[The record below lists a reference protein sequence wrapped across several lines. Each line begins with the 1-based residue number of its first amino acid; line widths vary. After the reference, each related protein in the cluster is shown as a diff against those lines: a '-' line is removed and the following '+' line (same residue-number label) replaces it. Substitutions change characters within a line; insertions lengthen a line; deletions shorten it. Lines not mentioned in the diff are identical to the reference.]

1 VTTTTD
7 STLSL
12 QSQSD
17 DLLSGERQIT
27 YAEAL
32 NEALRE
38 ELRRDPTVFVM
49 GEDVAGWGGGG
60 VFGVTKGLVEEFGA
74 ERIRDTP
81 ISEEAIAAVAI
92 GAAATGSRPVAE
104 IMYVDFIGLAME
116 PIVNQAAKL
125 RYMFGGKAKVP
136 LVIRAQ
142 EGAGRG
148 NAAQHS
154 QSLEAWFCH
163 IPGLKVV
170 LPSTPADAKGLLKS
184 AIRDDNPVI
193 FLEHKVLYFTKGAV
207 PNGEYTIPLGVADIK
222 RQGKDLTIVGIHTMV
237 GKALKAAEELAK
249 EGIDIEVIDP
259 RTLVPLDEATIV
271 ESVKKTGR
279 LIVSHEAYR
288 NNGFGGEIISRVV
301 EAAFDYLDAPPLR
314 VCARDVP
321 MPYNATL
328 ETAALPQ
335 VEDLINAARA
345 LVRKER

>member
-1 VTTTTD
+1 MTMTT
-7 STLSL
+7 SVLSP
-12 QSQSD
+12 QSSVLSD
-17 DLLSGERQIT
+17 GATRQLT
-27 YAEAL
+27 YVEAL

-38 ELRRDPTVFVM
+38 EMRRDATVFVM
-49 GEDVAGWGGGG
+49 GEDVAVWGGGG
-60 VFGVTKGLVEEFGA
+60 VFGVTKGLVEEFGP
-74 ERIRDTP
+74 ERVRDTP

-170 LPSTPADAKGLLKS
+170 TPSTPADAKGLLKS

-193 FLEHKVLYFTKGAV
+193 FLEHKVLYFSKGPV
-207 PNGEYTIPLGVADIK
+207 PEGDYTVPLGVADIK
-222 RQGKDLTIVGIHTMV
+222 REGKDVTVVGIHTMV
-237 GKALKAAEELAK
+237 GKALKAAEELAA
-249 EGIDIEVIDP
+249 EGIELEVIDP
-259 RTLVPLDEATIV
+259 RTLVPLDEQTIID
-271 ESVKKTGR
+271 SVKKTGR
-279 LIVSHEAYR
+279 LIVSHEAYTR
-288 NNGFGGEIISRVV
+288 GGYGAEIIARVV
-301 EAAFDYLDAPPLR
+301 DAAFDYLDAPPLR

-321 MPYNATL
+321 VPYAAVL

-335 VEDLINAARA
+335 VEDLVAAARA
-345 LVRKER
+345 LVNKER

>member
-1 VTTTTD
+1 MTQVAEAPAA
-7 STLSL
+7 SVS
-12 QSQSD
+12 
-17 DLLSGERQIT
+17 EARVMT

-38 ELRRDPTVFVM
+38 EMRRDPAVFVM

-60 VFGVTKGLVEEFGA
+60 IFGVTKALADEFGA
-74 ERIRDTP
+74 ERVRDTP
-81 ISEEAIAAVAI
+81 ISEEAIAAVAV

-136 LVIRAQ
+136 MVIRAQ

-170 LPSTPADAKGLLKS
+170 TPSTPADAKGLLKS

-193 FLEHKVLYFTKGAV
+193 FLEHKVLYFTKGPV
-207 PNGEYTIPLGVADIK
+207 PPGDVTVPLGVADIK
-222 RQGKDLTIVGIHTMV
+222 RPGRDVTVVGIHTMI
-237 GKALKAAEELAK
+237 GKALQAAEQLAQ
-249 EGIDIEVIDP
+249 EGIELEVIDP
-259 RTLVPLDEATIV
+259 RTLVPFDEQTILD
-271 ESVKKTGR
+271 SVKKTGR
-279 LIVSHEAYR
+279 LIVSHEAYTR
-288 NNGFGGEIISRVV
+288 GGYGAEIISRVV

-314 VCARDVP
+314 VCAKDVP
-321 MPYNATL
+321 VPYSAVL

-335 VEDLINAARA
+335 VEDLVVAARA
-345 LVRKER
+345 LVNKER

>member
-1 VTTTTD
+1 MTAVDTAPGAPQVAAGTRE
-7 STLSL
+7 L
-12 QSQSD
+12 
-17 DLLSGERQIT
+17 T

-32 NEALRE
+32 NEAMRE
-38 ELRRDPTVFVM
+38 EMRRDPTVFVM
-49 GEDVAGWGGGG
+49 GEDVAVWGGGG
-60 VFGVTKGLVEEFGA
+60 IFGVTRGLVEEFGT
-74 ERIRDTP
+74 ERVRDTP

-125 RYMFGGKAKVP
+125 RYMFGGKARVP
-136 LVIRAQ
+136 IVIRAQ

-170 LPSTPADAKGLLKS
+170 TPSTPADAKGLLKT

-193 FLEHKVLYFTKGAV
+193 FLEHKALYFAKGPV
-207 PNGEYTIPLGVADIK
+207 PEGDHPVPLGAADIK
-222 RQGKDLTIVGIHTMV
+222 RDGRDVTVVGIHTMV
-237 GKALKAAEELAK
+237 GKALKAAEQLAE
-249 EGIDIEVIDP
+249 EGIELEVIDP
-259 RTLVPLDEATIV
+259 RTLVPFDEQTIV
-271 ESVKKTGR
+271 DSVKKTGR
-279 LIVSHEAYR
+279 LIVSHEAYTR
-288 NNGFGGEIISRVV
+288 GGYGAEIISRVV
-301 EAAFDYLDAPPLR
+301 ESAFDYLDAPPLR

-321 MPYNATL
+321 VPYSAVL

-335 VEDLINAARA
+335 IDDLVAAARA
-345 LVRKER
+345 LVNKER

>member
-1 VTTTTD
+1 MAATAAPPEAE
-7 STLSL
+7 
-12 QSQSD
+12 
-17 DLLSGERQIT
+17 SGTRVLT

-38 ELRRDPTVFVM
+38 EMRRDAAVFVM

-60 VFGVTKGLVEEFGA
+60 IFGVTKGLNDEFGL
-74 ERIRDTP
+74 ERVRDTP

-136 LVIRAQ
+136 IVIRAQ

-170 LPSTPADAKGLLKS
+170 TPSTPADAKGLLKS

-193 FLEHKVLYFTKGAV
+193 FLEHKALYFTKGEV
-207 PNGEYTIPLGVADIK
+207 PAGEFTIPLGQARIA
-222 RQGKDLTIVGIHTMV
+222 RQGQHATVVGIHTMV
-237 GKALKAAEELAK
+237 GKALTAADQLSD
-249 EGIDIEVIDP
+249 EGIEVEVIDP
-259 RTLVPLDEATIV
+259 RSLVPLDERAIV

-279 LIVSHEAYR
+279 LVVSHEAYTR
-288 NNGFGGEIISRVV
+288 SGYGAEIITRVV

-321 MPYNATL
+321 VPYSAPL

-335 VEDLINAARA
+335 VDDLVAAIRA
-345 LVRKER
+345 LVHKER

>member
-1 VTTTTD
+1 MAVADPVPSSQGPSVD
-7 STLSL
+7 SASR
-12 QSQSD
+12 D
-17 DLLSGERQIT
+17 IT

-38 ELRRDPTVFVM
+38 EMRRDTTVFVM
-49 GEDVAGWGGGG
+49 GEDVAGWGTGG
-60 VFGVTKGLVEEFGA
+60 VFNVTRGLVEEFGA
-74 ERIRDTP
+74 ERVRDTP
-81 ISEEAIAAVAI
+81 ISEEAIAAVAV

-170 LPSTPADAKGLLKS
+170 TPSTPADAKGLLKT

-193 FLEHKVLYFTKGAV
+193 FLEHKVLYFTKGPVSDDAD
-207 PNGEYTIPLGVADIK
+207 YCIPFGVADVK
-222 RQGKDLTIVGIHTMV
+222 RVGKDITVVGIHTMV
-237 GKALKAAEELAK
+237 GKALKAAEQLAQ
-249 EGIDIEVIDP
+249 EGIELEVVDP
-259 RTLVPLDEATIV
+259 RTLVPLDEQAIID
-271 ESVKKTGR
+271 SVKKTGR
-279 LIVSHEAYR
+279 LIVSHEAYTR
-288 NNGFGGEIISRVV
+288 SGYGAEIISRVI

-321 MPYNATL
+321 IPYNATL

-335 VEDLINAARA
+335 VENIVEAARA
-345 LVRKER
+345 LMNRER

>member
-1 VTTTTD
+1 MTTVQTAPIATPAAEA
-7 STLSL
+7 SR
-12 QSQSD
+12 
-17 DLLSGERQIT
+17 EIT

-38 ELRRDPTVFVM
+38 EMRRDPTVFVM
-49 GEDVAGWGGGG
+49 GEDVAVWGGGG
-60 VFGVTKGLVEEFGA
+60 IFGVTKGLVEEFGP
-74 ERIRDTP
+74 ERVRDTP
-81 ISEEAIAAVAI
+81 ISEEAIAAVSV

-125 RYMFGGKAKVP
+125 RYMFGGKARVP

-170 LPSTPADAKGLLKS
+170 TPSTPADAKGLLKS

-193 FLEHKVLYFTKGAV
+193 FLEHKALYFTKGSV
-207 PNGEYTIPLGVADIK
+207 PDGDVTIPLGVADIK
-222 RQGKDLTIVGIHTMV
+222 RVGGDVTVVGLHTMV
-237 GKALKAAEELAK
+237 GKALQAAQQLAAEGIEL
-249 EGIDIEVIDP
+249 EVIDP
-259 RTLVPLDEATIV
+259 RSLVPLDETAIV

-279 LIVSHEAYR
+279 LIVSHEAYTR
-288 NNGFGGEIISRVV
+288 GGYGAEIITRVV
-301 EAAFDYLDAPPLR
+301 EAAFDYLDAPPVR

-321 MPYNATL
+321 VPYSGVL

-335 VEDLINAARA
+335 VDDLVAAARS
-345 LVRKER
+345 LMHRDR

>member
-1 VTTTTD
+1 MAVAD
-7 STLSL
+7 SVLST
-12 QSQSD
+12 QQ
-17 DLLSGERQIT
+17 GAVGTREIT
-27 YAEAL
+27 YVEAL

-38 ELRRDPTVFVM
+38 EMRRDSTVFVM
-49 GEDVAGWGGGG
+49 GEDVAVWGGGG
-60 VFGVTKGLVEEFGA
+60 VFGVTKGLVEEFGP
-74 ERIRDTP
+74 ERVRDTP

-125 RYMFGGKAKVP
+125 RYMFGGKARVP

-163 IPGLKVV
+163 IPGLKVIT
-170 LPSTPADAKGLLKS
+170 PSTPADAKGLLKS

-193 FLEHKVLYFTKGAV
+193 FLEHKVLYFSKGPV
-207 PNGEYTIPLGVADIK
+207 PDGDVLVPLGVADIK
-222 RQGKDLTIVGIHTMV
+222 RPGKDVTVVGIHTMV
-237 GKALKAAEELAK
+237 GKALKAAEQLAE
-249 EGIDIEVIDP
+249 EGIELEVIDP

-279 LIVSHEAYR
+279 LIVSHEAYTR
-288 NNGFGGEIISRVV
+288 GGYGAEIISHVV

-314 VCARDVP
+314 VCARNVP
-321 MPYNATL
+321 VPYSAVL

-335 VEDLINAARA
+335 VEDLVAAARA
-345 LVRKER
+345 LVNRER